1 MKKLPETRNSRKFWH
16 PSAPTIRY
24 TGNGT
29 IWPIWT
35 GTSRRLRCR
44 ILNLQDIELPVT
56 RLSRAIDGVIRVV
69 GRGASW
75 LWLILMVVIVMNVG
89 LRYLFGEGRV
99 EFEEI
104 QWHLNA
110 LAFLVAIVY
119 AHSVDV
125 HIRIDVLANR
135 FAPRTQV
142 WVELYGT
149 LLLLLPFV
157 VMVFVFSLPFVAHS
171 WALNETSQSPW
182 RATVSL
188 ADKGC
193 TARYICHVDAVYAWP
208 G

>member
-1 MKKLPETRNSRKFWH
+1 M
-16 PSAPTIRY
+16 
-24 TGNGT
+24 
-29 IWPIWT
+29 
-35 GTSRRLRCR
+35 
-44 ILNLQDIELPVT
+44 QDIELPVT

-69 GRGASW
+69 GRSASW
-75 LWLILMVVIVMNVG
+75 LWLVLMVVIVINVG

-142 WVELYGT
+142 WVEFYGT

-171 WALNETSQSPW
+171 WALNETSQSPGGLPFRW
-182 RATVSL
+182 LIKGVLPGIFAMLMLCMLARVSRL
-188 ADKGC
+188 WAYLK
-193 TARYICHVDAVYAWP
+193 APVP
-208 G
+208 